1 MLYLNFE
8 MFIKNTYLNTCM
20 LPNNLLLQYYSEMY
34 TYKMSE
40 KLRDWIDVHF
50 NCEDIAMNFLIANV
64 TGKSPIK
71 VIVDSVLHYIMFY
84 LFM

>member
-1 MLYLNFE
+1 
-8 MFIKNTYLNTCM
+8 M

-71 VIVDSVLHYIMFY
+71 VSGDSCFII
-84 LFM
+84 